1 MKIITNLIPDRHDT
15 AWMTVVGMGTGATL
29 LFALTAWMVMDMI
42 ELQAREDSLQ
52 TRVTTLKSRDTG
64 DAETR
69 AAAVHDMSTVRDR
82 VQRLNQLIG
91 HSGQTTPSLLETLE
105 RLLPGPAHLLSLQH
119 RVRTGDVTLVVA
131 AAGTAPLTA
140 FLRALEREPRF
151 QQVLLLHQAAT
162 AQGGLVQFEIRLKER
177 T

>member
-1 MKIITNLIPDRHDT
+1 MKLVTNLIPVRHDT
-15 AWMTVVGMGTGATL
+15 AWLAAAGLSAGALLLLSLTIWMVVAIVEMHTLEVDMRTRVATL
-29 LFALTAWMVMDMI
+29 KN
-42 ELQAREDSLQ
+42 RDSGDAN
-52 TRVTTLKSRDTG
+52 TRV
-64 DAETR
+64 
-69 AAAVHDMSTVRDR
+69 AALHDMSAVRDR
-82 VQRLNQLIG
+82 VQRLNLLIG

-131 AAGTAPLTA
+131 AAGTTPLTT

-151 QQVLLLHQAAT
+151 QQVLLLHQAST
-162 AQGGLVQFEIRLKER
+162 ANGGFVQFEIRLKER

>member
-1 MKIITNLIPDRHDT
+1 MKIVTNLIPARHDT
-15 AWMTVVGMGTGATL
+15 AWLAAAGLSAGAL
-29 LFALTAWMVMDMI
+29 LLLVLTAWMVVAIVDLRTH
-42 ELQAREDSLQ
+42 EVDLQ
-52 TRVTTLKSRDTG
+52 TRVATLKNRDSG
-64 DAETR
+64 DATTR
-69 AAAVHDMSTVRDR
+69 VAALHDMSTVSDR
-82 VQRLNQLIG
+82 VQRLNLLIG

-151 QQVLLLHQAAT
+151 QQVLLLHQAT
-162 AQGGLVQFEIRLKER
+162 AANGGFVQFEIRLKER

>member
-1 MKIITNLIPDRHDT
+1 MKIVTNLIPDRHDT
-15 AWMTVVGMGTGATL
+15 AWMAAIGLSTGAAL
-29 LFALTAWMVMDMI
+29 LFALTTWMVMGI
-42 ELQAREDSLQ
+42 VELHAHEDNLR
-52 TRVTTLKSRDTG
+52 TRVTTLKSRDSG
-64 DAETR
+64 DAVTR
-69 AAAVHDMSTVRDR
+69 AAAVHDMSAVRDR

-91 HSGQTTPSLLETLE
+91 HSGQTTSSLLETLE

-151 QQVLLLHQAAT
+151 QQVLLLHQATT
-162 AQGGLVQFEIRLKER
+162 AQGSLVQFEIRLKER
-177 T
+177 A